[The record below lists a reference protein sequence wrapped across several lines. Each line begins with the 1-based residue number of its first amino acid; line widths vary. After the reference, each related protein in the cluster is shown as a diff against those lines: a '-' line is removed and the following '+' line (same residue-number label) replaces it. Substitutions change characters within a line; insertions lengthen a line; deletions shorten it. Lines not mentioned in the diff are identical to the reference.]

1 MKSILSSCLI
11 ILAISLPAQTDKEL
25 VMASVIPAETRAQI
39 SFLASDE
46 LKGRDTPSDGQ
57 EIAARFIATQLAMYG
72 VKAYDAHPDYTQRV
86 PFEKTRVPSLGTI
99 AVSEKN
105 YVYGTDFLKITGGN
119 LDWTGEI
126 VFLKHALPDEVASA
140 DVKGKMIIAS
150 TGDGKDQS
158 PQAWFAMS
166 GEKRKAATDA
176 GAAGLI
182 ELYNSPQ
189 IPWQMLVGFLNRERV
204 ALAGKDEDSLPAFW
218 LLDNNKEAT
227 ETFKKTKKMAI
238 KIEGA
243 DALAFTAPNVVGYVE
258 GTDANL
264 KNEYVVYSAHYDHVG
279 IGAPNAEGDS
289 IYNGA
294 RDNAVGT
301 VAVLQAAKNMA
312 KNPTKRSALFV
323 FFTGEEKGLLGSQY
337 FVDNS
342 PLEIKKMVFCNN
354 VDGAGYND
362 IGKVTVIGLSRTT
375 AEENTKK
382 ACAEFG
388 LTAIND
394 LVPEQNLFDRS
405 DNVHFARKG
414 VPAPDF
420 AMGLTAFDAE
430 IQKYYHQAADH
441 VESLDLEYLQKYW
454 SAYVLTGR
462 LIANDKKK
470 PFWVEGDKYYEA
482 GVNLYK

>member
-1 MKSILSSCLI
+1 M
-11 ILAISLPAQTDKEL
+11 Q
-25 VMASVIPAETRAQI
+25 SVNAAEVKAQI

-57 EIAARFIATQLAMYG
+57 ETAARFIATQLAMYG

-86 PFEKTRVPSLGTI
+86 PFEKTKVPSLGTI
-99 AVSEKN
+99 AAGDKN
-105 YVYGTDFLKITGGN
+105 YSYGADFLKITGDN
-119 LDWTGEI
+119 LDWSGE
-126 VFLKHALPDEVASA
+126 VVMLKHALPGEIADA
-140 DVKGKMIIAS
+140 DVKGKMIVAS
-150 TGDGKDQS
+150 TGDGKEQS
-158 PQAWFAMS
+158 PQAWFGMS
-166 GEKRKAATDA
+166 GEKRKAAKEA

-204 ALAGKDEDSLPAFW
+204 SLAEEKEVAMPSFW

-227 ETFKKTKKMAI
+227 DIFKANQKLAI

-243 DALAFTAPNVVGYVE
+243 ESKQFTAPNVVGFVE
-258 GTDANL
+258 GSDPKL
-264 KNEYVVYSAHYDHVG
+264 KDEYVVYSAHFDHVG

-301 VAVLQAAKNMA
+301 VAVLQAAKNIA

-342 PLEIKKMVFCNN
+342 PLDVSKMVFCNN

-362 IGKVTVIGLSRTT
+362 KTKVTVIGLSRTT

-382 ACAEFG
+382 ACEAFG
-388 LTAIND
+388 LKAIND
-394 LVPEQNLFDRS
+394 PVPEQNLFDRS

-430 IQKYYHQAADH
+430 IQKFYHQAADH

-470 PFWVEGDKYYEA
+470 PFWVKGDKYYDA
-482 GVNLYK
+482 GVELYK